1 MTSKNLFFKLIKQ
14 DWKKRIWCPI
24 IIFIVYFIAMDISLL
39 MRLDTMRQYS
49 DRYSY
54 TSAIFLEHYFFGS
67 GVEGAI
73 VGGCLTAILCAVSGF
88 CWLHSKTQVDAY
100 NSMPVKR
107 TLMFASKFL
116 SGILQFLVP
125 FMLNIAI
132 CLLIGAA
139 NGIFTMQAL
148 ANAVCYAF
156 YALLCFLAVYS
167 VTVMA
172 VSLTGNMI
180 ISLIAAGVLL
190 SYSVIIFVI
199 KENLFNEF
207 FMTCISMGEQKVY
220 SFSPLGL
227 IGRLMNAVN
236 GSKISYRTAEVS
248 YKAFNYGALGGFVL
262 PFILQAFNYGA
273 LSLLFYV
280 KRPSEAAGR
289 AIAFRRAEPV
299 IKTLIVI
306 PASLLIGLCFMEI
319 IEGSFGWFVFGTFL
333 CFVIMSAVMEI
344 IFHFDIRA
352 AFKNKRH
359 MLFNAACTAL
369 IVIIFKYD
377 VLGYD
382 TYVPLDT
389 QLEGCAVSIDGLL
402 DCDYRDEDG
411 HYTSAREYRLKNVNL
426 KDNAAVME
434 LARKAAAQKLQVK
447 DSSDFDTYEMY
458 EEYARDSEFHSIV
471 LGYKLARGKTIYR
484 QYIIDLNDADTH
496 RLLSEV
502 FADEDYKLGITPIF
516 NEDISNVVGETY
528 LSNLFYNMKLDLGE
542 EEKRRQLIEAYRQ
555 DYMQLTLDDIMNTM
569 PIGKLG
575 FEIGMEHLVD
585 VEYSWMTPYYEDE
598 YRQNYPVYPQF
609 TNTISLAK
617 SYGFDYNK
625 ELDVE
630 NVEYIEV
637 SGYKSTTHGDGADAQ
652 TDSFTITYTDK
663 EQIRQISEAL
673 TDSSLAQWS
682 HDYNSYIYNDKC
694 SAIMIEYKHDNNDK
708 VSFNYTSYYFIKDE
722 TPEFVVD
729 DFK

>member
-24 IIFIVYFIAMDISLL
+24 IIFIVYFIAMDVSLL
-39 MRLDTMRQYS
+39 MRLDAMRQYS

-54 TSAIFLEHYFFGS
+54 TPAIFLEHYFFGS
-67 GVEGAI
+67 SIEGAI

-88 CWLHSKTQVDAY
+88 CWLHSRTQVDAY

-107 TLMFASKFL
+107 TVMFASKFL
-116 SGILQFLVP
+116 SGILQFLAP
-125 FMLNIAI
+125 FALNIAI

-139 NGIFTMQAL
+139 NGIFTVQAL

-156 YALLCFLAVYS
+156 YTLLCFLTVYS
-167 VTVMA
+167 VAVMA
-172 VSLTGNMI
+172 VSLTGNII

-190 SYSVIIFVI
+190 SYSVIIFII
-199 KENLFNEF
+199 KESLFNEF
-207 FMTCISMGEQKVY
+207 FMTCILIGEQKVY
-220 SFSPLGL
+220 SFSPIGL
-227 IGRLMNAVN
+227 IAQLMDAVN
-236 GSKISYRTAEVS
+236 GARTSYRAAEISYRV
-248 YKAFNYGALGGFVL
+248 FNYGTLGGFVL
-262 PFILQAFNYGA
+262 PFILQAAVYAA
-273 LSLLFYV
+273 LGFALYV

-319 IEGSFGWFVFGTFL
+319 IEGSFGWFVFGTVL

-344 IFHFDIRA
+344 IFRFDIRA
-352 AFKNKRH
+352 AFNNKKH

-369 IVIIFKYD
+369 IIIIFRYD

-402 DCDYRDEDG
+402 DYDCRNEDG
-411 HYTSAREYRLKNVNL
+411 RYTSAREYRLKNVDL
-426 KDNAAVME
+426 KNNAAVME

-447 DSSDFDTYEMY
+447 DSSDFETYEMY
-458 EEYARDSEFHSIV
+458 EEYAREREFHSIV

-484 QYIIDLNDADTH
+484 QYIIDLNDDDTH

-516 NEDISNVVGETY
+516 NEDISKVAGETY
-528 LSNLFYNMKLDLGE
+528 LSNLFYNVELDLGE

-569 PIGKLG
+569 PIGRLDFG
-575 FEIGMEHLVD
+575 ISEENLAGA
-585 VEYSWMTPYYEDE
+585 EYSRLSYYTDE

-637 SGYKSTTHGDGADAQ
+637 SGYKYTTQGDGADAQ
-652 TDSFTITYTDK
+652 TDSFTIAYTDK

-673 TDSSLAQWS
+673 TDSSLAHWS
-682 HDYNSYIYNDKC
+682 YDYNSYIYNDKC
-694 SAIMIEYKHDNNDK
+694 SAVIP
-708 VSFNYTSYYFIKDE
+708 NYNSYYFIKDE
-722 TPEFVVD
+722 TPEFVME

>member
-1 MTSKNLFFKLIKQ
+1 MTSKNLFFNLIKQ

-24 IIFIVYFIAMDISLL
+24 IIFIVYFIAMDVSLL
-39 MRLDTMRQYS
+39 MRLDTMKQYS

-54 TSAIFLEHYFFGS
+54 TPAIFLEHYFFGS
-67 GVEGAI
+67 SVEGAI

-88 CWLHSKTQVDAY
+88 CWLHSRTQVDAY

-107 TLMFASKFL
+107 TTMFASRFL
-116 SGILQFLVP
+116 SGILQFLAP
-125 FMLNIAI
+125 FALNIAI

-139 NGIFTMQAL
+139 NGIFTVQAL

-156 YALLCFLAVYS
+156 YTLLCFLTVYS

-172 VSLTGNMI
+172 VSLTGNII
-180 ISLIAAGVLL
+180 ISLIAVGVLL
-190 SYSVIIFVI
+190 SYSVIIFII
-199 KENLFNEF
+199 KESLFNEF

-236 GSKISYRTAEVS
+236 DAKISYRAVEVS
-248 YKAFNYGALGGFVL
+248 YKAFNYGALGSFVL
-262 PFILQAFNYGA
+262 PFILQAFSYGA
-273 LSLLFYV
+273 LSFVFYV

-319 IEGSFGWFVFGTFL
+319 IEGSFGWFVFGTVL
-333 CFVIMSAVMEI
+333 CFVIMSAIMEI

-352 AFKNKRH
+352 AFNNKKH

-369 IVIIFKYD
+369 IVIIFRYD

-402 DCDYRDEDG
+402 GYDYRDEDG
-411 HYTSAREYRLKNVNL
+411 HYTSAREYRLKNVDL
-426 KDNAAVME
+426 KNNAAVME

-458 EEYARDSEFHSIV
+458 EEYARESEFHSIV

-502 FADEDYKLGITPIF
+502 FADEEYKLGITPIF
-516 NEDISNVVGETY
+516 NEDISNVDRVTY
-528 LSNLFYNMKLDLGE
+528 LSNLFYNIEMDLDE
-542 EEKRRQLIEAYRQ
+542 EHRRQLIEAYRQ

-575 FEIGMEHLVD
+575 FGIGTEHLVD

-637 SGYKSTTHGDGADAQ
+637 SGYKSTTQGDGADAQ
-652 TDSFTITYTDK
+652 TDSLTITYTDK

-673 TDSSLAQWS
+673 TDSSLAHWS
-682 HDYNSYIYNDKC
+682 YEYNSYIYNDKC
-694 SAIMIEYKHDNNDK
+694 SAVIP
-708 VSFNYTSYYFIKDE
+708 NYNSYYFIKDE
-722 TPEFVVD
+722 TPEFVVE